1 MGDSPSSDSGSN
13 NESRMSPGRATAQFG
28 AEVGSLAGGYTE
40 SQVQDAIDQNE
51 SSDSPRTNVEIARDA
66 RVPGT
71 FTQQSQ
77 NYVDDFSGA
86 NRGSLPT
93 SRGTSTA
100 SYTSKATK
108 RKQTRA
114 RSRAMFL
121 VPYRVPSLLE
131 TVGVHILQPTVV
143 PAINGTLMTGNL
155 LSDLSY
161 STNGSRPLTMPSKR
175 TGLPED
181 P

>member
-40 SQVQDAIDQNE
+40 SQVQDAIDQNKA
-51 SSDSPRTNVEIARDA
+51 SDSPRTNVEIARDA

-86 NRGSLPT
+86 N
-93 SRGTSTA
+93 
-100 SYTSKATK
+100 
-108 RKQTRA
+108 
-114 RSRAMFL
+114 
-121 VPYRVPSLLE
+121 
-131 TVGVHILQPTVV
+131 
-143 PAINGTLMTGNL
+143 
-155 LSDLSY
+155 
-161 STNGSRPLTMPSKR
+161 
-175 TGLPED
+175 
-181 P
+181 